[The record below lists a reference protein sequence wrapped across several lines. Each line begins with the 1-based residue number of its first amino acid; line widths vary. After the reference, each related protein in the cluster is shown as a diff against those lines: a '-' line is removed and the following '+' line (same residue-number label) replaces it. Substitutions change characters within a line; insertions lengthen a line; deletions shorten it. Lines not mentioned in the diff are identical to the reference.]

1 MVTQASTLINRE
13 VPGII
18 PRIDSTRW
26 TSGGTSSTI
35 VNVPPPYDSQTKDRL
50 AVLKIFPT
58 DEDTT
63 SLQVQQFRNELKLSV
78 KFRQKVRLLPLIWR
92 KK

>member
-1 MVTQASTLINRE
+1 MYETEDVLLI
-13 VPGII
+13 GSLIGG
-18 PRIDSTRW
+18 W
-26 TSGGTSSTI
+26 TSRGTSSTI

-63 SLQVQQFRNELKLSV
+63 SLQVQQFRNELKLSA
-78 KFRQKVRLLPLIWR
+78 KFRQKVRFLTFNLEN
-92 KK
+92 K

>member
-1 MVTQASTLINRE
+1 MVTRSQLRRAYRLAKMVLTL
-13 VPGII
+13 
-18 PRIDSTRW
+18 S
-26 TSGGTSSTI
+26 
-35 VNVPPPYDSQTKDRL
+35 NVSPPYDSQTKDRL

-58 DEDTT
+58 DEDNT